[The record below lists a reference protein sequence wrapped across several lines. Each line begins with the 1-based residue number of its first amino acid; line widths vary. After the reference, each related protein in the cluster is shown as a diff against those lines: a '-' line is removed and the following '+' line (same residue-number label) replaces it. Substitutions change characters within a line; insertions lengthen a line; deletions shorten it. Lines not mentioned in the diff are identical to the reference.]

1 MEQQLFLAA
10 TELFFDMSPL
20 NAEAVKP
27 HPKCHPA
34 AETVAWKLT
43 TMIKQLV
50 IEKVSGACTVYHA
63 NMSQQRLSFMIL
75 RTCEGGC

>member
-10 TELFFDMSPL
+10 TEVFLTCLLLMQKLGSHTRS
-20 NAEAVKP
+20 AT
-27 HPKCHPA
+27 A

-75 RTCEGGC
+75 RTCEGVC

>member
-34 AETVAWKLT
+34 AETVAWKLNNHD
-43 TMIKQLV
+43 K
-50 IEKVSGACTVYHA
+50 TVGDREGEWGLH
-63 NMSQQRLSFMIL
+63 RLS
-75 RTCEGGC
+75 